1 MLDREFRQKVAIIMA
16 EESRYDAEA
25 YELIAEAVPFT
36 TGRLEVHRHVTALEL
51 LEGIRDYAYKKFGV
65 VSAEVLHHWGI
76 HSAADAGRIVYL
88 LIGEKLLSAAED
100 DREEDFHIDFDFSI
114 PLPPESDEKIEGPI
128 IC

>member
-25 YELIAEAVPFT
+25 FELIAEAVPFT

-51 LEGIRDYAYKKFGV
+51 LTGMKDYARQEYGV
-65 VSAEVLHHWGI
+65 VAAEVLLHWGL
-76 HSAADAGRIVYL
+76 HTAADAGRIVYL
-88 LIGEKLLSAAED
+88 LIGAKLLSASEE
-100 DREEDFHIDFDFSI
+100 DREEDFDIDFDFTF
-114 PLPPESDEKIEGPI
+114 PPPKTRKKQIKAPI